1 MELPAT
7 DRKPKC
13 YERTRPRLDGAD
25 FEPQGFFLLRTPLL
39 AVDELEAWSTGL
51 RAPSAIGDPAALKAA
66 IDADRRA
73 LRSWLRDLLTRP
85 VAIEALHVAS
95 PSLLEALEEWR
106 RDPDGKK
113 GRRAEE
119 ALVRYAFRMASRAT
133 PFGMFAACS
142 TGRVD
147 GRNRLFLEPQRAYR
161 RHSRLDMGY
170 LFALAAELNQDS
182 ELRRSLRYRPNS
194 SIYRA
199 AGRLRYAEARFNG
212 PGINYHL
219 VAVEP
224 DEFLDAALAR
234 AAEGATPDD
243 IAAAVAASD
252 PDGEITLEDAGAY
265 VAELIDSQL
274 LVSELWPALTGPEAV
289 HGLIETLERVGSE
302 RRLPAGRTAAFQ
314 AAGRQDAGEAAG
326 WKPALRV
333 ASMLRRAYEALEE
346 LDRQGVSNDPGRY
359 GEIARGLEPLPQR
372 AERDHLFQ
380 VDLFKPGELSLH
392 PAVLDEVSR
401 GLEALHRLEAAI
413 VGDPLDGFRDRFL
426 DRYGT
431 NRLVPLLEALDVEAG
446 AGQPLS
452 AMGGDSSPLLEGL
465 DFSSED
471 EFEKVRWGAREELL
485 LGKLMRAHAAGAFEV
500 VIDDDDLE
508 GLETR
513 RRRPPLPDSF
523 QAVAMVGAAGEEAL
537 SAGDFRVWV
546 RTAFGPSG
554 ARLAGRFCHGDPEIA
569 RLVSEQLRAEEAL
582 DPDAVFA
589 EVVHVG
595 RGRIGNVASRP
606 VLRDWEIPY
615 LGVSGAPRER
625 QIPLDDLLVTVEGP
639 EVVLYSACLRRRVL
653 PRLTSAHNYTLGN
666 LAAYRILCSL
676 QMQGLR
682 GGLQWTWRPF
692 DKQPFLP
699 RVRYGRAVL
708 SRAYWNVTPEEIKD
722 IAARRDADRY
732 AAVQRWRERRGIPRR
747 VLAAEEDNEL
757 LVDFDHVLSVD
768 AFVAAV
774 RQQGAFKLTEFW
786 PGFDELPVRG
796 PEGRFV
802 HELTI
807 PFVRRRVPTRRPPA
821 PPLREEVERILPP
834 TSRWLY
840 LKLYTGTATADLVLR
855 DVIAPLVAR
864 AMESGAAERW
874 FFIRYGDPQNH
885 LRVRFGGEPARLQEI
900 IGWLPELLDPLLAE
914 GRISRWQLDTY
925 EREVERYGGPEAMEI
940 AERIFHADSEAVLA
954 ALDELAGD
962 SGAEWRWRLAL
973 VGIDRLLADFG
984 FDLPRRRDLLSG
996 LRRSFGAE
1004 FDAGPQLTQQ
1014 LAQRLRETGNE
1025 LYDLVTAGVGPDHPL
1040 AAGMA
1045 ALDRRSAHLAP
1056 LVAELRALESRGEL
1070 TARPDDLVA
1079 SYIHMFVNRLIR
1091 SDARRHELVL
1101 YDLLHRLTVSRLARA
1116 GAAPTPRE
1124 PDPTPAPAS

>member
-1 MELPAT
+1 MDIRHCGYPRSRVK
-7 DRKPKC
+7 RK
-13 YERTRPRLDGAD
+13 RLDGAD
-25 FEPQGFFLLRTPLL
+25 FEPQGYFLLRTPLL

-51 RAPSAIGDPAALKAA
+51 RAPAAIGDAAALKAS
-66 IDADRRA
+66 IEADRKAQRT
-73 LRSWLRDLLTRP
+73 WLRDLLTRP
-85 VAIEALHVAS
+85 AVIEALHVAS
-95 PSLLEALEEWR
+95 PALMEALEEWR

-133 PFGMFAACS
+133 PFGLFAACS

-170 LFALAAELNQDS
+170 LFALADELNQES
-182 ELRRSLRYRPNS
+182 ELRRSLRYRPNT

-234 AAEGATPDD
+234 AADGATPDE

-252 PDGEITLEDAGAY
+252 PDGEIPLEDAARY
-265 VAELIDSQL
+265 VADLIDSQL
-274 LVSELWPALTGPEAV
+274 LSSELWPALTGPEAV
-289 HGLIETLERVGSE
+289 HGLIETLERAAA
-302 RRLPAGRTAAFQ
+302 LPTAA
-314 AAGRQDAGEAAG
+314 
-326 WKPALRV
+326 
-333 ASMLRRAYEALEE
+333 MLRRVHQELEE
-346 LDRQGVSNDPGRY
+346 LDRQGLGNDPGRY

-380 VDLFKPGELSLH
+380 VDLFKPGEVSLD
-392 PAVLDEVSR
+392 PAVLDEVAR

-413 VGDPLDGFRDRFL
+413 VGDPLDGFRDRFI

-431 NRLVPLLEALDVEAG
+431 DRLVPLLEALDVEAG

-452 AMGGDSSPLLEGL
+452 AMGSDSSPLLEGL
-465 DFSSED
+465 DFSSEA

-485 LGKLMRAHAAGAFEV
+485 LGKLMRAQAAGAFEV

-508 GLETR
+508 GLATR
-513 RRRPPLPDSF
+513 RRRPPLADSF
-523 QAVAMVGAAGEEAL
+523 QALAMVGAVSEEAL
-537 SAGDFRVWV
+537 SGGDFRVWV

-554 ARLAGRFCHGDPEIA
+554 ARLAGRFCHGDAEIA

-595 RGRIGNVASRP
+595 RGRLGNVNSRP

-615 LGVSGAPRER
+615 LGASGAPRER

-639 EVVLYSACLRRRVL
+639 EVVLYSARLRRRVL

-699 RVRYGRAVL
+699 RVRYGRAIL
-708 SRAYWNVTPEEIKD
+708 SRAYWNVTAAELED

-732 AAVQRWRERRGIPRR
+732 AAVQRWREQRGIPRR
-747 VLAAEEDNEL
+747 VLVSDEDNEL

-774 RQQGAFKLTEFW
+774 RQKDAFRLIEFW

-821 PPLREEVERILPP
+821 PSLLEGVERILPP

-855 DVIAPLVAR
+855 DVIAPLVSR

-885 LRVRFGGEPARLQEI
+885 LRVRFGGEPARLREI
-900 IGWLPELLDPLLAE
+900 IDWLPELLDPLLAE

-925 EREVERYGGPEAMEI
+925 EREVERYGGPAAMEI
-940 AERIFHADSEAVLA
+940 AERIFHADSDAVLA

-973 VGIDRLLADFG
+973 AGIDRLFADFG
-984 FDLPRRRDLLSG
+984 FDLPGRRDVLSG

-1004 FDAGPQLTQQ
+1004 LDAGPQLTQQ

-1045 ALDRRSAHLAP
+1045 ALDRRSANLAP

-1070 TARPDDLVA
+1070 TARLDDLVA

-1101 YDLLHRLTVSRLARA
+1101 YDLLHRLTLSRLARA
-1116 GAAPTPRE
+1116 NAVPEEPIPRE
-1124 PDPTPAPAS
+1124 TDPTPARSS

>member
-7 DRKPKC
+7 VRKPKGH
-13 YERTRPRLDGAD
+13 ERPRLDGAD
-25 FEPQGFFLLRTPLL
+25 FGPQGFFLLRTPLL
-39 AVDELEAWSTGL
+39 AADELEAWGASL
-51 RAPSAIGDPAALKAA
+51 QAPAAIGDPAALEKAV
-66 IDADRRA
+66 DADRKAQRE
-73 LRSWLRDLLTRP
+73 WLRDLLTRP
-85 VAIEALHVAS
+85 AVIEALHLAT
-95 PSLLEALEEWR
+95 PALLEALQEWH

-119 ALVRYAFRMASRAT
+119 ALVRYAFRMAARAT
-133 PFGMFAACS
+133 PFGMFAAC
-142 TGRVD
+142 TAGRVD
-147 GRNRLFLEPQRAYR
+147 AGNQLMLAPQRSYR

-170 LFALAAELNQDS
+170 LFSLAEELNQDR
-182 ELRRSLRYRPNS
+182 ELRPLLRYRPNS

-212 PGINYHL
+212 PQINYHL
-219 VAVEP
+219 VVVEP
-224 DEFLDAALAR
+224 DDFLDAALAR
-234 AAEGATPDD
+234 AAGGATPDE

-252 PDGEITLEDAGAY
+252 PDGEISLDDAAGY

-274 LVSELWPALTGPEAV
+274 LLSELWPALTGPEAV
-289 HGLIETLERVGSE
+289 HGLIETLERVG
-302 RRLPAGRTAAFQ
+302 
-314 AAGRQDAGEAAG
+314 RQEAA
-326 WKPALRV
+326 
-333 ASMLRRAYEALEE
+333 MLRGAHEALEE
-346 LDRQGVSNDPGRY
+346 LDRQGLGNDPERY
-359 GEIARGLEPLPQR
+359 GEIARRLEPLPQR

-380 VDLFKPGELSLH
+380 VDLFKPGEVSLD
-392 PAVLDEVSR
+392 PAVLDEVAR

-413 VGDPLDGFRDRFL
+413 VGDPLDGFRDRFI
-426 DRYGT
+426 DRYGPD
-431 NRLVPLLEALDVEAG
+431 RLVPLLEALDVEAG

-452 AMGGDSSPLLEGL
+452 GMGGDSSPLLEGL
-465 DFSSED
+465 DFSSAD
-471 EFEKVRWGAREELL
+471 DFEKVRWGAREELL
-485 LGKLMRAHAAGAFEV
+485 LGKLMRAQAAGAFEV
-500 VIDDDDLE
+500 VIDDDDLK

-513 RRRPPLPDSF
+513 KRRPPLPDSF

-537 SAGDFRVWV
+537 AAGDFRVWV

-554 ARLAGRFCHGDPEIA
+554 ARLAGRFCHGDAEIA

-595 RGRIGNVASRP
+595 RGRIGNVSSRP

-639 EVVLYSACLRRRVL
+639 DVVLYSARLRRRVI

-682 GGLQWTWRPF
+682 GGVQWTWRPF

-708 SRAYWNVTPEEIKD
+708 SRAYWNVTAEEIKD

-732 AAVQRWRERRGIPRR
+732 AAVQQWREQRGIPRR
-747 VLAAEEDNEL
+747 VLVSDEDNEL

-821 PPLREEVERILPP
+821 PSLLGEVERILPP

-855 DVIAPLVAR
+855 DTIAPLVSR

-900 IGWLPELLDPLLAE
+900 IDWLPELLDPLLAE

-940 AERIFHADSEAVLA
+940 AERIFYADSEAVLA
-954 ALDELAGD
+954 ALDDLAGD
-962 SGAEWRWRLAL
+962 SGVEWRWRLAL

-984 FDLPRRRDLLSG
+984 FDLPGRRDVLSR
-996 LRRSFGAE
+996 LRRSFGIE
-1004 FDAGPQLTQQ
+1004 LDAGPELTQQ

-1025 LYDLVTAGVGPDHPL
+1025 LYDLVTAGVAPEHPL
-1040 AAGMA
+1040 AGGMA
-1045 ALDRRSAHLAP
+1045 ALDRRSANLAP

-1070 TARPDDLVA
+1070 TARIDDLVT

-1101 YDLLHRLTVSRLARA
+1101 YDLLHRITLSRLARA
-1116 GAAPTPRE
+1116 SASPAAPTQRE
-1124 PDPTPAPAS
+1124 TDPTPAPAS

>member
-7 DRKPKC
+7 VRRAKC
-13 YERTRPRLDGAD
+13 YEGARPRLDGAD

-39 AVDELEAWSTGL
+39 AVDELEAWSSGL
-51 RAPSAIGDPAALKAA
+51 RAPAAVGDRAALEAA
-66 IDADRRA
+66 IEADRKS
-73 LRSWLRDLLTRP
+73 LRGWLGGLLTRP
-85 VAIEALHVAS
+85 AVIEALHVAS
-95 PSLLEALEEWR
+95 PTLLEALEEWR
-106 RDPDGKK
+106 RNPDGKK

-119 ALVRYAFRMASRAT
+119 ALVRYAFRMAARAT
-133 PFGMFAACS
+133 PFGMFAACT

-147 GRNRLFLEPQRAYR
+147 AGNRLMLAPQHSYR

-170 LFALAAELNQDS
+170 LFALADELNQDR
-182 ELRRSLRYRPNS
+182 ELRRSLHYRPNTG
-194 SIYRA
+194 IYRA
-199 AGRLRYAEARFNG
+199 AGRLRYPEARFNG
-212 PGINYHL
+212 LRINYHL

-234 AAEGATPDD
+234 AGVDDRGATPDE

-252 PDGEITLEDAGAY
+252 PDGEISPGDAGAY

-289 HGLIETLERVGSE
+289 HGLIETLERVSF
-302 RRLPAGRTAAFQ
+302 PQ
-314 AAGRQDAGEAAG
+314 AAKLRGVHDAL
-326 WKPALRV
+326 K
-333 ASMLRRAYEALEE
+333 E
-346 LDRQGVSNDPGRY
+346 LDRQGLGNDPSRY

-380 VDLFKPGELSLH
+380 VDLFKPGDVVLD
-392 PAVLDEVSR
+392 PAVLDEVAR
-401 GLEALHRLEAAI
+401 GLEAVHRLELPI
-413 VGDPLDGFRDRFL
+413 LGDPLDGFRERFI
-426 DRYGT
+426 DRYGPD
-431 NRLVPLLEALDVEAG
+431 RLVPLLEALDVEAG

-452 AMGGDSSPLLEGL
+452 GMGGDSSPLLEGL
-465 DFSSED
+465 DFSSAD
-471 EFEKVRWGAREELL
+471 DFEKVRWGAREELL
-485 LGKLMRAHAAGAFEV
+485 LGKLMRAQAAGAFEV
-500 VIDDDDLE
+500 VIDDDDLK

-513 RRRPPLPDSF
+513 KRRPPLPDSF
-523 QAVAMVGAAGEEAL
+523 QAVAMVAAAGEEAL
-537 SAGDFRVWV
+537 AAGDFRVWV

-554 ARLAGRFCHGDPEIA
+554 ARLAGRFCHGDAEIA

-595 RGRIGNVASRP
+595 RGRLGNVNSRP

-639 EVVLYSACLRRRVL
+639 DVVLYSARLRRRVL

-692 DKQPFLP
+692 DRQPFLP

-708 SRAYWNVTPEEIKD
+708 SRAYWNVTPEELKD

-732 AAVQRWRERRGIPRR
+732 AAVQRWREQRGIPRR
-747 VLAAEEDNEL
+747 VLVSDEDNEL

-774 RQQGAFKLTEFW
+774 RQLGAFKVNEFW

-802 HELTI
+802 HELTV

-821 PPLREEVERILPP
+821 PSLLEEVERVLPP

-855 DVIAPLVAR
+855 DVIAPLVSR

-900 IGWLPELLDPLLAE
+900 LAWLPELLDPLLAE

-973 VGIDRLLADFG
+973 AGIDRLLADFG
-984 FDLPRRRDLLSG
+984 FDLPGRRDVLSG

-1004 FDAGPQLTQQ
+1004 FDAGPELTRQ

-1045 ALDRRSAHLAP
+1045 ALDRRSANLAP
-1056 LVAELRALESRGEL
+1056 LVAELRALESRGGL
-1070 TARPDDLVA
+1070 TARLDDLVT

-1101 YDLLHRLTVSRLARA
+1101 YDLLHRLTLSRLARA
-1116 GAAPTPRE
+1116 NAAASTAPGEPTPQE
-1124 PDPTPAPAS
+1124 TDPTPARSS

>member
-1 MELPAT
+1 ML
-7 DRKPKC
+7 
-13 YERTRPRLDGAD
+13 
-25 FEPQGFFLLRTPLL
+25 
-39 AVDELEAWSTGL
+39 
-51 RAPSAIGDPAALKAA
+51 
-66 IDADRRA
+66 
-73 LRSWLRDLLTRP
+73 
-85 VAIEALHVAS
+85 EALHIAT
-95 PSLLEALEEWR
+95 PTLLEALEEWR
-106 RDPDGKK
+106 RDPDSKK

-133 PFGMFAACS
+133 PFGMFAAC
-142 TGRVD
+142 TVGRVD
-147 GRNRLFLEPQRAYR
+147 TQNRLILEPQHSYR

-170 LFALAAELNQDS
+170 LFALAHELNQDR
-182 ELRRSLRYRPNS
+182 ELRRSLRYRPNT

-199 AGRLRYAEARFNG
+199 AGRLRYAESRFNG
-212 PGINYHL
+212 LKINYHL

-234 AAEGATPDD
+234 AAEGATPDE

-252 PDGEITLEDAGAY
+252 PDGEISVDDAAGY

-289 HGLIETLERVGSE
+289 HGLIETLERVGHPTSL
-302 RRLPAGRTAAFQ
+302 RAA
-314 AAGRQDAGEAAG
+314 ATLHDAH
-326 WKPALRV
+326 
-333 ASMLRRAYEALEE
+333 EALEE
-346 LDRQGVSNDPGRY
+346 LDRQGLGNDPGCY
-359 GEIARGLEPLPQR
+359 SEITRKVEPLPQH

-380 VDLFKPGELSLH
+380 VDLFKPGEVSLN
-392 PAVLDEVSR
+392 PAVLDEVAR
-401 GLEALHRLEAAI
+401 GLEAVHRLEAAI
-413 VGDPLDGFRDRFL
+413 LGDPLDGFRDRFI

-431 NRLVPLLEALDVEAG
+431 DRLVPLLEALDVEAG

-452 AMGGDSSPLLEGL
+452 GMGGDGSPLLEGL
-465 DFSSED
+465 DFSSAD
-471 EFEKVRWGAREELL
+471 DFEKVRWGAREELL
-485 LGKLMRAHAAGAFEV
+485 LGKLMRAQAAGAFEV
-500 VIDDDDLE
+500 VIDDDDLA

-513 RRRPPLPDSF
+513 KRRPPLPDSF
-523 QAVAMVGAAGEEAL
+523 QAVAMVGAADEEAL
-537 SAGDFRVWV
+537 AAGDFRVWV

-554 ARLAGRFCHGDPEIA
+554 ARLAGRFCHGDAEIA

-582 DPDAVFA
+582 DPEVVFA

-595 RGRIGNVASRP
+595 RGRLGNVNSRP

-639 EVVLYSACLRRRVL
+639 DVVLYSARLRRRVL

-732 AAVQRWRERRGIPRR
+732 AAVQRWREQRGIPRR
-747 VLAAEEDNEL
+747 VLVSDEDNEL

-807 PFVRRRVPTRRPPA
+807 PFTRHRAPTKRGPA
-821 PPLREEVERILPP
+821 PSFRGEVERTFPP

-855 DVIAPLVAR
+855 DVIAPLVSR

-885 LRVRFGGEPARLQEI
+885 LRVRFGGAPVRLQEI
-900 IGWLPELLDPLLAE
+900 IVWLPELLDPLLAE

-954 ALDELAGD
+954 ALDDLAGD
-962 SGAEWRWRLAL
+962 SGVEWRWRLAL

-984 FDLPRRRDLLSG
+984 FDLPGRRDVLSR
-996 LRRSFGAE
+996 LRRSFGIE
-1004 FDAGPQLTQQ
+1004 FDIGPELTQQ

-1025 LYDLVTAGVGPDHPL
+1025 LYDLVTAGVAPDHPL

-1045 ALDRRSAHLAP
+1045 ALDRRSANLAP

-1070 TARPDDLVA
+1070 TAQLDQLVT

-1101 YDLLHRLTVSRLARA
+1101 YDLLHRLTVSRLARTS
-1116 GAAPTPRE
+1116 AAPAEPTPQE
-1124 PDPTPAPAS
+1124 TDPTPAPAS

>member
-1 MELPAT
+1 MQ
-7 DRKPKC
+7 RK
-13 YERTRPRLDGAD
+13 RLDGAD

-39 AVDELEAWSTGL
+39 AVEELEAWSTGL
-51 RAPSAIGDPAALKAA
+51 RAPAAIGERGGLEAA
-66 IDADRRA
+66 IEADRKAQRT
-73 LRSWLRDLLTRP
+73 WLRDLLTRP
-85 VAIEALHVAS
+85 AVIEALHVAS
-95 PSLLEALEEWR
+95 PALLEALEEWR

-133 PFGMFAACS
+133 PFGLFAACS

-147 GRNRLFLEPQRAYR
+147 GRNRLFLEPRRAYR

-170 LFALAAELNQDS
+170 LFSLAAELNQEA

-199 AGRLRYAEARFNG
+199 AGRLRYAEARLNG

-234 AAEGATPDD
+234 AAEGATPDE

-289 HGLIETLERVGSE
+289 HGLIETLERAAVE
-302 RRLPAGRTAAFQ
+302 PALRTAA
-314 AAGRQDAGEAAG
+314 
-326 WKPALRV
+326 
-333 ASMLRRAYEALEE
+333 MLRRVHEELEK
-346 LDRQGVSNDPGRY
+346 LDRQGLGNDPSRY

-380 VDLFKPGELSLH
+380 VDLFKPGEVSLD
-392 PAVLDEVSR
+392 PAVLDEVAR

-431 NRLVPLLEALDVEAG
+431 DRLVPLLEALDVEAG

-465 DFSSED
+465 DFSSD
-471 EFEKVRWGAREELL
+471 GDFEKVRWGAREELL
-485 LGKLMRAHAAGAFEV
+485 LGKLMRAQAAGAFEV

-513 RRRPPLPDSF
+513 KRRPHLPDSF

-537 SAGDFRVWV
+537 GAGDFRVWV

-554 ARLAGRFCHGDPEIA
+554 ARLAGRFCHGDAEIA

-589 EVVHVG
+589 EVVHLG

-639 EVVLYSACLRRRVL
+639 EVVLYSARLRRRVL

-682 GGLQWTWRPF
+682 GGVQWTWRPF

-708 SRAYWNVTPEEIKD
+708 SRAYWNVTAEEIKD
-722 IAARRDADRY
+722 VAARRDANRDSDRERY
-732 AAVQRWRERRGIPRR
+732 AAVQRWREQRGIPRR
-747 VLAAEEDNEL
+747 VLVSDEDNEL

-807 PFVRRRVPTRRPPA
+807 PFVRRRVPTRRSPA
-821 PPLREEVERILPP
+821 PSLLEEVERILPP

-855 DVIAPLVAR
+855 DVIAPLVSR

-874 FFIRYGDPQNH
+874 FFLRYGDPQNH
-885 LRVRFGGEPARLQEI
+885 LRVRFGGEPARLREI
-900 IGWLPELLDPLLAE
+900 IDWLPELLDPLLAE

-925 EREVERYGGPEAMEI
+925 EREVERYGGPQAMEI

-973 VGIDRLLADFG
+973 AGIDRLFADFG
-984 FDLPRRRDLLSG
+984 FDLPGRRDVLSR

-1045 ALDRRSAHLAP
+1045 ALDRRSANLAP

-1070 TARPDDLVA
+1070 TARLDDLVT

-1091 SDARRHELVL
+1091 ADARRHELVL

-1116 GAAPTPRE
+1116 NASASTTRGEPNVPEEPTPQE
-1124 PDPTPAPAS
+1124 TDPTPAPAS

>member
-1 MELPAT
+1 MDVPAT
-7 DRKPKC
+7 VLKPIRYDR
-13 YERTRPRLDGAD
+13 RRQRLDGAD
-25 FEPQGFFLLRTPLL
+25 FEPQGYFLLRTPLL
-39 AVDELEAWSTGL
+39 PVDELEAWSAGL
-51 RAPSAIGDPAALKAA
+51 RVSATLYGVSANITDPAALQAA
-66 IDADRRA
+66 IEADRKAQRA
-73 LRSWLRDLLTRP
+73 WLRDLLARP
-85 VAIEALHVAS
+85 VVIEALHVAS
-95 PSLLEALEEWR
+95 PALLEALEEWR

-133 PFGMFAACS
+133 PFGMFAACT

-147 GRNRLFLEPQRAYR
+147 TQNRLVLAPQGSYR

-170 LFALAAELNQDS
+170 LFSLAAELNQES

-194 SIYRA
+194 SLYRA

-212 PGINYHL
+212 LRINYHL
-219 VAVEP
+219 VVVEP
-224 DEFLDAALAR
+224 DEFLDAALAHADVDDR
-234 AAEGATPDD
+234 GATPDE

-252 PDGEITLEDAGAY
+252 PDGEISFDDAAGY

-289 HGLIETLERVGSE
+289 HGLIETLER
-302 RRLPAGRTAAFQ
+302 AGRRE
-314 AAGRQDAGEAAG
+314 AGT
-326 WKPALRV
+326 
-333 ASMLRRAYEALEE
+333 LRRAHEALEQ
-346 LDRQGVSNDPGRY
+346 LDRQGLGNDPSRY
-359 GEIARGLEPLPQR
+359 GEIARGLEPLPER

-380 VDLFKPGELSLH
+380 VDLFKPGEVSLD
-392 PAVLDEVSR
+392 PAVLDEVAR
-401 GLEALHRLEAAI
+401 GLEAIHRLEAAI
-413 VGDPLDGFRDRFL
+413 LGDPLDGFRDRFI

-431 NRLVPLLEALDVEAG
+431 DRLVPLLEALDVEAG
-446 AGQPLS
+446 AGQSLS
-452 AMGGDSSPLLEGL
+452 GVGGDSSPLLEGL

-471 EFEKVRWGAREELL
+471 DFEKVRWGAREELL
-485 LGKLMRAHAAGAFEV
+485 LGKLMRAQAAGAFEV
-500 VIDDDDLE
+500 VLDDDDLK

-513 RRRPPLPDSF
+513 KRRPPVPDSF

-537 SAGDFRVWV
+537 AAGDFLVWV

-554 ARLAGRFCHGDPEIA
+554 ARLAGRFCHGDTEIE

-595 RGRIGNVASRP
+595 RGRIGNVNSRP

-639 EVVLYSACLRRRVL
+639 DVVLYSARLRRRVI

-676 QMQGLR
+676 QTQGLR
-682 GGLQWTWRPF
+682 SGLQWTWRPF

-708 SRAYWNVTPEEIKD
+708 SRAYWNVTAEEIKD
-722 IAARRDADRY
+722 IAVRRDADRY
-732 AAVQRWRERRGIPRR
+732 AAVQQWREQRGIPRR
-747 VLAAEEDNEL
+747 VLVSDEDNEL

-774 RQQGAFKLTEFW
+774 RQLGPFKLTEFW

-821 PPLREEVERILPP
+821 PSLLEEVERILPP

-855 DVIAPLVAR
+855 DVIAPLASR

-900 IGWLPELLDPLLAE
+900 IDWLPELLDPLLAE

-954 ALDELAGD
+954 ALDGLAGD
-962 SGAEWRWRLAL
+962 SGVEWRWRLAL
-973 VGIDRLLADFG
+973 VGIDRLFADFG
-984 FDLPRRRDLLSG
+984 FDLPGRRDVLSR
-996 LRRSFGAE
+996 LRRSFGIE
-1004 FDAGPQLTQQ
+1004 FDAGPELTQQ

-1025 LYDLVTAGVGPDHPL
+1025 LYELLTAGVGPDHPL
-1040 AAGMA
+1040 AGALA
-1045 ALDRRSAHLAP
+1045 ALDRRSANLAP
-1056 LVAELRALESRGEL
+1056 LVAELRGLESRGEL
-1070 TARPDDLVA
+1070 TAQFDQLVT
-1079 SYIHMFVNRLIR
+1079 SFIHMFVNRLIR

-1101 YDLLHRLTVSRLARA
+1101 YDLLHRLTLSRLARA
-1116 GAAPTPRE
+1116 KASSPAAPQQSSVEHESTR
-1124 PDPTPAPAS
+1124 A